1 MPPDPAAP
9 AAGTSPAGGNMKIER
24 IETLRAD
31 AGWRMFS
38 YLKIST
44 ADGITGW
51 SEFNESFGSTGLADV
66 IDGLAPVLIGKDPRR
81 FEAIT
86 QHLHVLTRQ
95 SRGGINQQA
104 IAAIENAL
112 LDITGK
118 AYGVPVSAL
127 FGGPI
132 RERIPVY
139 WSHFG
144 TYRVRNAAL
153 MGVPPI
159 NGYEALAKHAGEVK
173 ARGFRALKTNILP
186 VVDGKPASFTPG
198 FGRTPGWP
206 ELNWDN
212 RLTAGLTR
220 QLTMIREAVGP
231 EMGMMLD
238 VNFHFKTEGFR
249 RIAEA
254 VTPANLTWL
263 EIDTHDAPSL
273 AVIRRDAPCPIASCE
288 TLHARREFRPYFE
301 NYAMDVAIVDVI
313 WNGLAESLKVAAMAD
328 VYETNVA
335 PHNFYGHLCSAI
347 SAHFSAAVPN
357 FRIMEIDIDS
367 APWRDEF
374 YDSAPV
380 IEHGEYVLPTK
391 PGWGVEVNEAA
402 VRARPPKG

>member
-1 MPPDPAAP
+1 
-9 AAGTSPAGGNMKIER
+9 MKITALEM
-24 IETLRAD
+24 LRAD

-38 YLKIST
+38 FLKVT
-44 ADGITGW
+44 TDDGIIGW
-51 SEFNESFGSTGLADV
+51 SEFNESFGSAGLGDV
-66 IDGLAPVLIGKDPRR
+66 INALAPNLIGKDPRR

-86 QHLHVLTRQ
+86 QYLHVITRQ

-118 AYGVPVSAL
+118 AYGVPVYAL

-139 WSHFG
+139 WSHFA
-144 TYRVRNAAL
+144 TYRVRSAAI
-153 MGVPPI
+153 MGVKPVAT
-159 NGYEALAKHAGEVK
+159 YDDMARHAEEVK
-173 ARGFRALKTNILP
+173 ALGFRALKTNIMP
-186 VVDGKPASFTPG
+186 VENGKPVAFTPG

-212 RLTAGLTR
+212 RLMAGLRT
-220 QLTMIREAVGP
+220 QLTTIREAIGP

-238 VNFHFKTEGFR
+238 VNFHFKTEGFKR
-249 RIAEA
+249 VAEA
-254 VTPANLTWL
+254 VAPVGLTWL

-273 AVIRRDAPCPIASCE
+273 AEIRRFAPCPIASCE
-288 TLHARREFRPYFE
+288 TLHGRREFRPFLE
-301 NYAMDVAIVDVI
+301 QYATDVAIIDVI
-313 WNGLAESLKVAAMAD
+313 WNGLAESLKIAAMAD
-328 VYETNVA
+328 VFEVNVA

-347 SAHFSAAVPN
+347 SATLCAVAPN

-374 YDSAPV
+374 YTTVPR
-380 IEHGEYVLPTK
+380 IENGEFVLPQG
-391 PGWGVEVNEAA
+391 PGWGIDVNEKA
-402 VRARPPKG
+402 VRARPPKQ